1 MVPASP
7 FIDGKLP
14 KEVYREQNLP
24 GLACGARVTAMGFFP
39 ARGEAQA
46 NTAGSTCENL
56 VRAGEKTVL
65 TQQH

>member
-24 GLACGARVTAMGFFP
+24 GLACGARVTATAVRSSTP
-39 ARGEAQA
+39 AGQPWVSSQREEQLRQTLLGAH
-46 NTAGSTCENL
+46 
-56 VRAGEKTVL
+56 VKIW
-65 TQQH
+65 